1 MGDKRRERRNTKV
14 EQADAEYELRK
25 TEARLNGKPHVV
37 TLESIERKFKLKP
50 NQLKNY
56 RANDY
61 YGRHRWL

>member
-1 MGDKRRERRNTKV
+1 MGDKRRGCRNAKV

-25 TEARLNGKPHVV
+25 AEARINSHPHVV

-56 RANDY
+56 RANHY
-61 YGRHRWL
+61 YGRYR